1 MSLLSFIVNWHGI
14 VVSLLSAASGSP
26 VVLQFSVA
34 YSRSMPAYIVR
45 GILGVESQRTRL
57 PFFIGLLIE
66 RREEEKIYYRREK
79 SRFQS
84 DIISTSLRVIVFVY
98 LPHGRSPGVP
108 HRVFRNS
115 FAIGSGH

>member
-1 MSLLSFIVNWHGI
+1 MSLLYFIVNWLGI

-26 VVLQFSVA
+26 VVLQFYVA

-45 GILGVESQRTRL
+45 GILGVESQWIKL

-66 RREEEKIYYRREK
+66 RREEEKIYYRREE

-84 DIISTSLRVIVFVY
+84 DIISKSLRFIVFVY
-98 LPHGRSPGVP
+98 LPHDRSPGVP
-108 HRVFRNS
+108 
-115 FAIGSGH
+115 